1 METRDLS
8 EEQGL
13 NAPEEQTLNQEAA
26 AAESVSTPEAAAPA
40 EEAAQEP
47 AAEPEPAAE
56 VAPVEAAEVA
66 ADEPEAVAEE
76 AVTEAIEAEVA
87 EEETVDQVITKEF
100 LMQRAEELLQKDA
113 ADIQRDSIT
122 RLLHLFA
129 NIKKIEDEQAR
140 TAWAEAGNDPEAYQ
154 PVADADE
161 EKFNALIND
170 IREKK
175 NAWAAQQEEERQANL
190 KAKNEIVA
198 QIIALA
204 EDTDNVNRT
213 FPLYRELQD
222 RFNAIGAVPPTD
234 ETDVWKRFQD
244 ARERYSDNLKIN
256 KELRDYDFKK
266 NLDAKILLIEE
277 ADKLAQEPD
286 VIVAFRRLQDLH
298 EKWRQIGPVAK
309 ELREEIWQKF
319 KDASAVVN
327 KKYQA
332 FFEERKA
339 REAESEAAKTKI
351 CEQIEAL
358 DYSGL
363 SSFNAWEEMTKQI
376 IAMQAEWKKLGY
388 ASRKANNALFAR
400 FRERCDAFFAAKAE
414 YFKVVKAEY
423 AANLLKKEALAERAE
438 ALKESREWRK
448 ATDEFV
454 AMQKEWKAIG
464 PVPKKHSDSIWKRFL
479 AACDYFFAHKK
490 EATSSQRSTEQAN
503 LAAKREIIEALG
515 KIDSTQ
521 DDAIDK
527 LHELQDKWQEIGHV
541 PFRDKDKINE
551 AYRNAIN
558 ALRKSLNIRGNRE
571 RMDRYESNIKD
582 IEGDTG
588 KLNRERERLAR
599 SLESRRI
606 EIRTYENNLGFLS
619 SKSKSGEA
627 MVNEF
632 RRKIERL
639 KEDIAQIEE
648 KIRLIDSKY

>member
-47 AAEPEPAAE
+47 AAQPEPAA
-56 VAPVEAAEVA
+56 VAADVA

-87 EEETVDQVITKEF
+87 EEEAVDQVITKEY
-100 LMQRAEELLQKDA
+100 LMQKAEELLQKDA
-113 ADIQRDSIT
+113 ADIPRDSIT
-122 RLLHLFA
+122 RLRNLFA
-129 NIKKIEDEQAR
+129 NLQKVEDEQAR
-140 TAWAEAGNDPEAYQ
+140 TAWAEAGNDPEAYE
-154 PVADADE
+154 PVVDADE

-198 QIIALA
+198 KILALA
-204 EDTDNVNRT
+204 DDTDNVNRT
-213 FPLYRELQD
+213 FPLYRELQEQ
-222 RFNAIGAVPPTD
+222 FNAIGAVPPTD

-277 ADKLAQEPD
+277 ADKLDQEPD

-298 EKWRQIGPVAK
+298 DKWRQIGPVAK

-339 REAESEAAKTKI
+339 REAANEAAKTAI

-358 DYSGL
+358 DFSGL

-376 IAMQAEWKKLGY
+376 ITLQAEWKKLGF

-438 ALKESREWRK
+438 ALKDSKEWRK

-490 EATSSQRSTEQAN
+490 EATSSQRSAEQAN
-503 LAAKREIIEALG
+503 LAAKREIIEALE
-515 KIDSTQ
+515 KLDPAQ

-527 LHELQDKWQEIGHV
+527 LHELQDKWQAVGHV

-551 AYRNAIN
+551 GYRNAVN

-582 IEGDTG
+582 IEGDAG

-619 SKSKSGEA
+619 SKSKSGES

>member
-1 METRDLS
+1 M
-8 EEQGL
+8 

-47 AAEPEPAAE
+47 AAQPEPAA
-56 VAPVEAAEVA
+56 VAADVA

-87 EEETVDQVITKEF
+87 EEEAVDQVITKEY
-100 LMQRAEELLQKDA
+100 LMQKAEELLQKDA

-122 RLLHLFA
+122 RLRNLFA
-129 NIKKIEDEQAR
+129 NLQKVEDEQAR
-140 TAWAEAGNDPEAYQ
+140 TAWAEAGNDPEAYE
-154 PVADADE
+154 PVVDADE

-198 QIIALA
+198 KILALA
-204 EDTDNVNRT
+204 DDTDNVNRT
-213 FPLYRELQD
+213 FPLYRELQEQ
-222 RFNAIGAVPPTD
+222 FNAIGAVPPTD

-277 ADKLAQEPD
+277 ADKLDQEPD

-298 EKWRQIGPVAK
+298 DKWRQIGPVAK

-339 REAESEAAKTKI
+339 REAANEAAKTAI

-358 DYSGL
+358 DFSGL

-376 IAMQAEWKKLGY
+376 ITLQAEWKKLGF

-438 ALKESREWRK
+438 ALKDSKEWRK

-464 PVPKKHSDSIWKRFL
+464 PVPKKHSDSVWKRFL

-490 EATSSQRSTEQAN
+490 EATSSQRSAEQAN
-503 LAAKREIIEALG
+503 LAAKREIIEALE
-515 KIDSTQ
+515 KLDPAQ

-527 LHELQDKWQEIGHV
+527 LHELQDKWQAVGHV

-551 AYRNAIN
+551 GYRNAVN

-582 IEGDTG
+582 IEGDAG

-619 SKSKSGEA
+619 SKSKSGES